1 MNTQGPILKIEHIL
15 GVSVKSQIDF
25 TLEDFS
31 NEKGE
36 IKTQEYCQK
45 IANESFES
53 FKEKYQDFY
62 KGARDT
68 TICYLHTRITEAIDM
83 NEELKV
89 DIQNCCIRT
98 KAMPITR
105 EIINQENISKYLKK
119 PTYEILGEDLLKRDE
134 INHTIPLI
142 VASPIDTEKNFY
154 MQTQYENIFKT
165 MQEIK
170 PAHTDF
176 DNKKESLNTL
186 INALR
191 WIIEREQQ
199 KFIEYAKSIQQEKE
213 KQHTQKPKSKFCRR

>member
-1 MNTQGPILKIEHIL
+1 MNIQEPMLKIEHIIDTF
-15 GVSVKSQIDF
+15 VKSKMAF
-25 TLEDFS
+25 TLEDLS
-31 NEKGE
+31 NENGK

-53 FKEKYQDFY
+53 FREKCQDFY
-62 KGARDT
+62 EGARDT
-68 TICYLHTRITEAIDM
+68 TLCYLNIHIPESIGMDE
-83 NEELKV
+83 NLKI

-98 KAMPITR
+98 KAI
-105 EIINQENISKYLKK
+105 YLKK

-154 MQTQYENIFKT
+154 MQTQDENIFKK